1 MKGSPDGIV
10 GYDTIRDKGL
20 KLAAVSG
27 SAQVGYA
34 ERTGIAA
41 ENILQLPDKPDG
53 GRRIASR
60 SCRRLRTFRAGCS
73 RTRGRIAGAD
83 MEAGALFSTVAG
95 EAAIAHGA
103 FAFCKED
110 ADIGDAFDKE
120 LTAFI
125 GKPEQIAI
133 MEAQGLTADELP
145 QLKTSELCGE

>member
-1 MKGSPDGIV
+1 M

-41 ENILQLPDKPDG
+41 ENILQLPDNPT
-53 GRRIASR
+53 AVAA
-60 SCRRLRTFRAGCS
+60 LRAGRVDVYALS
-73 RTRGRIAGAD
+73 APGARELAAGLPEQD

-125 GKPEQIAI
+125 GTPEQIAI